1 LLSFAGLTNNSSP
14 AFLCVS
20 QKSKQ
25 NKFNNQLHYFI
36 KFKMSG
42 YKKINNIVGWLVFII
57 ATATYAITVEP
68 TASFWDC
75 GEFIAVSYKLMVP
88 HPPGAPLFLLV
99 GRLFSLLAS
108 DPTQVAYWVNMV
120 SVLSSSFT
128 VLFLFWSITMLAK
141 KLVVSANNPEL
152 SLGQIIAI
160 MGSGTVGALAYTF
173 SDSAWFSAVEAEVYA
188 LSSFFTALVVWAM
201 LKWEEVADEDDS
213 DRWLIFIAYMTGL
226 SIGVHLLNLVTVP
239 ALAYIY
245 YFRKYK
251 QTSNMGMVLTMGIGL
266 IIVGVVL
273 VAVIPGLPSIAGSF
287 EVFFVN
293 SLGLP
298 FNSGII
304 FFSLLF
310 LSALVFGIMYS
321 IRKQNRLLN
330 TALLSFAFVLIGY
343 ASYGIIVI
351 RANFHTPI
359 NENNP
364 DNVISFVSYLKRE
377 QYGDRPLLYG
387 PLYHAQPV
395 RQEKGDP
402 IYIRKGDKYV
412 ISEYKTINVY
422 ASKDKT
428 LLPRIYSAQG
438 NHVQAYKNWVKD
450 LPPQD
455 QKPSFGQ
462 NISFMVNYQ
471 IGWMYFRYFM
481 WNFSGRE
488 SDNQDATWLAPWDS
502 TAGMPKSLAENK
514 GRNNFFMLPLILGLM
529 GLFFQINRNGRNA
542 FVVGLLFIFTGIAIV
557 VYLNQPPIEP
567 RERDYTFAGSFYTF
581 SIWIGLGV
589 LALFTYLQ
597 KLLKTDNVA
606 GVLASVVSLS
616 VPTIMVAQ
624 GWDDHN
630 RADRFH
636 SVDSA
641 RNLLNSCAPNAI
653 LFTGGDNDTF
663 PLWYVQEVEG
673 FRTDVRVCN
682 LSLLGTD
689 WYINQMKS
697 KAYESQPLPISLEYD
712 NFIQGKNDYLPYVEN
727 PNVKNGV
734 NLKQYMELIKANH
747 PILMVPTQSGS
758 TVATMISKTFFLPI
772 DSAKVASMGI
782 VPKGKE
788 NQILSNM
795 VWTLNKSALF
805 KNDLLVLDMIA
816 TNNWERPI
824 YFSTT
829 LATSSYL
836 NLKEFFQLEGLTY
849 RLVPAKLAEND
860 IMLSRMQMEQNPT
873 AERPFT
879 VSNPT
884 EGFVN
889 TDIMYNNMMT
899 NRFQW
904 RNLDNPN
911 VYYDENYKR
920 FPLNS
925 RNSFYRLAA
934 QLYNEGKKDKA
945 KEAINYCF
953 KVMPDNTIPYD
964 VYTPQFL
971 PLMLR
976 LGDEAKAKQIADII
990 HGRVI
995 EELDYYGKL
1004 KRGGQMEIQTNIY
1017 MLQQLFLAFKNEGRN
1032 DLADKYEKTFMKY
1045 YNLAQPMGGGESSE
1059 EE

>member
-1 LLSFAGLTNNSSP
+1 
-14 AFLCVS
+14 
-20 QKSKQ
+20 
-25 NKFNNQLHYFI
+25 
-36 KFKMSG
+36 MSG
-42 YKKINNIVGWLVFII
+42 YKGINNIVGWLVFAI
-57 ATATYAITVEP
+57 ATAVYALTVEP

-108 DPTQVAYWVNMV
+108 DPTRVAFWVNMV

-141 KLVVSANNPEL
+141 KLAGVENGQSP
-152 SLGQIIAI
+152 SLGQTIAI
-160 MGSGTVGALAYTF
+160 MGSGVVGALAYTF
-173 SDSAWFSAVEAEVYA
+173 SDSAWFSAEEAEVYA
-188 LSSFFTALVVWAM
+188 MSSFFTALVVWAM
-201 LKWEEVADEDDS
+201 LKWEAVADEPDA
-213 DRWLIFIAYMTGL
+213 DRWLVFIAYMTGL

-251 QTSNMGMVLTMGIGL
+251 PTTKGMIITMVIGMA
-266 IIVGVVL
+266 IVGIVL
-273 VAVIPGLPSIAGSF
+273 VGVIPGLPSLAGSF
-287 EVFFVN
+287 EIFFVN
-293 SLGLP
+293 TLGMP

-304 FFSLLF
+304 FFVLAF
-310 LSALVFGIMYS
+310 VGALTYAIIYS
-321 IRKQNRLLN
+321 IRKQNRMLN
-330 TALLSFAFVLIGY
+330 TSLVAFVFVLIGY

-387 PLYHAQPV
+387 PLYNAQPV
-395 RQEKGDP
+395 KQEKGAP
-402 IYIRKGDKYV
+402 VYARKGNRYE
-412 ISEYKTINVY
+412 IIEYKTINVY

-428 LLPRIYSAQG
+428 LLPRIYSPQG
-438 NHVQAYKNWVKD
+438 NHVQAYRNWVKD
-450 LPPQD
+450 LPPSD
-455 QKPSFGQ
+455 VKPSFAQ
-462 NISFMVNYQ
+462 NMEFMFKYQ
-471 IGWMYFRYFM
+471 IGWMYVRYFM
-481 WNFSGRE
+481 WNFAGRE
-488 SDNQDATWLAPWDS
+488 SDIQDADWLSPFAS
-502 TAGMPKSLAENK
+502 KAGLPDSLANNR
-514 GRNNFFMLPLILGLM
+514 GRNNFYMLPLILGLI
-529 GLFFQINRNGRNA
+529 GLYYQLKRNGRSA

-557 VYLNQPPIEP
+557 VYLNQPPVEP

-589 LALFTYLQ
+589 LALWDYTRRMLKNDTVSAVAMSAISFVAPALMLQ
-597 KLLKTDNVA
+597 
-606 GVLASVVSLS
+606 
-616 VPTIMVAQ
+616 Q

-689 WYINQMKS
+689 WYISQMKQ
-697 KAYESQPLPISLEYD
+697 KAYESQPLPISLEEE
-712 NFIQGKNDYLPYVEN
+712 NFTQGKNDYIPYVEN
-727 PNVKNGV
+727 PNVKGAI
-734 NLKQYMELIKANH
+734 NLKQYMSLVKQNH
-747 PILMVPTQSGS
+747 PAIMVQAQSGS
-758 TVATMISKTFFLPI
+758 SIASLISKSFFLPV
-772 DSAKVASMGI
+772 DSAKVAAMGI

-788 NQILSNM
+788 NQIVSNIA
-795 VWTLNKSALF
+795 WDLNKTALF

-829 LATSSYL
+829 LSPSSYL
-836 NLKEFFQLEGLTY
+836 NLKPYFQLEGLAY

-860 IMLSRMQMEQNPT
+860 LMLERLRYEQGQT
-873 AERPFT
+873 KEMPFT
-879 VSNPT
+879 VSNPS
-884 EGFVN
+884 EGYVN

-904 RNLDNPN
+904 RGLDNPS

-934 QLYNEGKKDKA
+934 QLYNEGKQDKA
-945 KEAINYCF
+945 KQVIDYCF
-953 KVMPDNTIPYD
+953 KVIPDNTIPYD
-964 VYTPQFL
+964 VYIPQFL

-976 LGDEAKAKQIADII
+976 LGEEKRAIDIAETLHNRTIQ
-990 HGRVI
+990 
-995 EELDYYGKL
+995 ELDYYTKS
-1004 KRGGQMEIQTNIY
+1004 RPNAQQEIQTNIY
-1017 MLQQLFLAFKNEGRN
+1017 MLQQLFMAFKNAGKNEQ
-1032 DLADKYEKTFMKY
+1032 ADKYEKTFMKY
-1045 YNLAQPMGGGESSE
+1045 YQFAQPQGGYE

>member
-1 LLSFAGLTNNSSP
+1 
-14 AFLCVS
+14 
-20 QKSKQ
+20 
-25 NKFNNQLHYFI
+25 
-36 KFKMSG
+36 MSG
-42 YKKINNIVGWLVFII
+42 FKTINNLLGWLVFAV
-57 ATATYAITVEP
+57 ATAVYTITVEP

-108 DPTQVAYWVNMV
+108 DVTQVAFWVNMV

-128 VLFLFWSITMLAK
+128 VLFLFWSITLLAK
-141 KLVVSANNPEL
+141 KLVGVSKENPATT
-152 SLGQIIAI
+152 GQTIAI
-160 MGSGTVGALAYTF
+160 MGSGLVGGLAYTF

-188 LSSFFTALVVWAM
+188 MSSFFTALVVWAM

-251 QTSNMGMVLTMGIGL
+251 PDTKGMIITMAIGL
-266 IIVGVVL
+266 LVVGVVL
-273 VAVIPGLPSIAGSF
+273 VGVIPGLPSLAGSF

-304 FFSLLF
+304 FFILAF
-310 LSALVFGIMYS
+310 LGALVFGIMYS
-321 IRKQNRLLN
+321 IRTQNRLLN
-330 TALLSFAFVLIGY
+330 TSLLSFAFVLIGY

-387 PLYHAQPV
+387 PLYNAQPV
-395 RQEKGDP
+395 RQEKGAP
-402 IYIRKGDKYV
+402 IYARKGNRYEIV
-412 ISEYKTINVY
+412 EYKTINIY
-422 ASKDKT
+422 DSKDKT
-428 LLPRIYSAQG
+428 LLPRIYSSQG
-438 NHVQAYKNWVKD
+438 NHVSAYRNWVKD
-450 LPPQD
+450 LPPPD
-455 QKPSFGQ
+455 RKPSFGQ
-462 NISFMVNYQ
+462 NLEFMFKYQ
-471 IGWMYFRYFM
+471 IGWMYVRYFM
-481 WNFSGRE
+481 WNFAGRE
-488 SDNQDATWLAPWDS
+488 SDAQDATWLSPFSS
-502 TAGMPKSLAENK
+502 TEGMPESLANNK
-514 GRNNFFMLPLILGLM
+514 ARNNFFMLPLVLGLL
-529 GLFFQINRNGRNA
+529 GLYFQIQRNGRNA
-542 FVVGLLFIFTGIAIV
+542 FVVGLLFIFTGLAIV
-557 VYLNQPPIEP
+557 IYLNQPPVEP

-589 LALFTYLQ
+589 LALWEYAR
-597 KLLKTDNVA
+597 KLLKNDTAAA
-606 GVLASVVSLS
+606 GAMTLISLS
-616 VPTIMVAQ
+616 APALMAAQ

-663 PLWYVQEVEG
+663 PLWYIQEVEG
-673 FRTDVRVCN
+673 VRTDVRVCN

-689 WYINQMKS
+689 WYIAQMK
-697 KAYESQPLPISLEYD
+697 KQAYESAPLPISLEEE
-712 NFIQGKNDYLPYVEN
+712 NFMQGKNDYIPYVEN
-727 PNVKNGV
+727 PNVKGGV
-734 NLKQYMELIKANH
+734 NLKQYMALVKQNH
-747 PILMVPTQSGS
+747 PVIMVPTQSGS
-758 TVATMISKTFFLPI
+758 TIATMISKNFVLPV
-772 DSAKVASMGI
+772 DSAKVASMDI
-782 VPKGKE
+782 VPKGRE
-788 NQILSNM
+788 NQILKNM
-795 VWTLNKSALF
+795 SWQLNKAALF

-829 LATSSYL
+829 LSTSSYL
-836 NLKEFFQLEGLTY
+836 NLKEYFQLEGLAY
-849 RLVPAKLAEND
+849 RLVPAKLAQGDND
-860 IMLSRMQMEQNPT
+860 IMLARLQTEQAQNPSP
-873 AERPFT
+873 ERPFM
-879 VSNPT
+879 VSNPS

-889 TDIMYNNMMT
+889 TDIMYANMMS

-904 RNLDNPN
+904 RNLDNEN

-945 KEAINYCF
+945 KEVINYCF
-953 KVMPDNTIPYD
+953 KVMPDKTIPYD

-971 PLMLR
+971 PLMIR
-976 LGDEAKAKQIADII
+976 LGEEKRAIDIAETM
-990 HGRVI
+990 HKRTT
-995 EELDYYGKL
+995 EELEYYTK
-1004 KRGGQMEIQTNIY
+1004 KKGGGHQMEIQTGVY
-1017 MLQQLFLAFKNEGRN
+1017 TLQQLFMSFKNEGRN
-1032 DLADKYEKTFMKY
+1032 EQAAKYEATFMKY
-1045 YNLAQPMGGGESSE
+1045 YGNAQSDDGSGATE